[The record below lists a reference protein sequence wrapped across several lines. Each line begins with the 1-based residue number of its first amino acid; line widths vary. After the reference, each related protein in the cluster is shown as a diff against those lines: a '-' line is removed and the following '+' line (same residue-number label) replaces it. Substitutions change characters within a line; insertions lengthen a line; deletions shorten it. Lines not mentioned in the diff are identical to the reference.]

1 MAKDFNNRLI
11 TPELEKA
18 MQDYPLYS
26 QDSKKKD
33 AVCIT
38 VFFIGNARWY
48 TFLKDSERMMILCS
62 LASL

>member
-26 QDSKKKD
+26 QDS
-33 AVCIT
+33 
-38 VFFIGNARWY
+38 
-48 TFLKDSERMMILCS
+48 ERMMILCS

>member
-26 QDSKKKD
+26 QDSKKK
-33 AVCIT
+33 VTIQFRPSC
-38 VFFIGNARWY
+38 N
-48 TFLKDSERMMILCS
+48 
-62 LASL
+62 

>member
-33 AVCIT
+33 AVCIA
-38 VFFIGNARWY
+38 VFFIGNARLY